1 MQLDLN
7 GKKAI
12 VTGGSRG
19 LCRSIAEAL
28 HDSGAEVV
36 IVGHSEFTEKAD
48 KRNGNFE
55 TSSLCSD
62 WKFGKQRS
70 TKGKY
75 LLNV

>member
-1 MQLDLN
+1 MNEGGKEMQLDLN

-36 IVGHSEFTEKAD
+36 IVGHSEFTEKRQE
-48 KRNGNFE
+48 KWEFRNQQFM
-55 TSSLCSD
+55 
-62 WKFGKQRS
+62 Q
-70 TKGKY
+70 
-75 LLNV
+75 